1 MDKKN
6 IDHGFEVNNGFIIL
20 FGIFT
25 GGLVIASVLATKII
39 VVFGLF
45 VPAGILAYSLTFIA
59 TDVIS
64 EVWGKQPANRVVL
77 AGFVTLVAVSLLIQL
92 ALLWPPAPF
101 WKNKESFDTV
111 LGSTIRVILA
121 SLAAYL
127 VSQFHDVW
135 LFHILKRATKGR
147 FLWLRNNVST
157 MISQFI
163 DSFIFIT
170 IAFYG
175 VMPVWPLILGQWAVK
190 LVIALLDTPVIYL
203 LVRIL
208 KKKTTAPTQK
218 EF

>member
-1 MDKKN
+1 MEKN
-6 IDHGFEVNNGFIIL
+6 KGFIIL

-39 VVFGLF
+39 TIFGLY

-64 EVWGKQPANRVVL
+64 EVWGKESANRVVFG
-77 AGFVTLVAVSLLIQL
+77 GFITLVAASLLIRL
-92 ALLWPPAPF
+92 ALVWPEAPIRN
-101 WKNKESFDTV
+101 NKAAFDSI
-111 LGSTIRVILA
+111 LGNTSRVIVA

-127 VSQFHDVW
+127 ASQYHDVW
-135 LFHILKRATKGR
+135 MFHILKKASNGR

-170 IAFYG
+170 AAFYG

-190 LVIALLDTPVIYL
+190 MLIALLDTPVVYL

-208 KKKTTAPTQK
+208 KKKTGDPVQ
-218 EF
+218 

>member
-1 MDKKN
+1 MDKN
-6 IDHGFEVNNGFIIL
+6 NTNHRFEVNSGFIFL
-20 FGIFT
+20 FGIFA
-25 GGLVIASVLATKII
+25 GGLVIASVLAVKII
-39 VVFGLF
+39 DVFGLF

-64 EVWGKQPANRVVL
+64 EVWGKQSANRVVL
-77 AGFVTLVAVSLLIQL
+77 AGFIMLAAVSLLIQL
-92 ALLWPPAPF
+92 ALLWPAAPF
-101 WKNKESFDTV
+101 WKNKGAFDSV
-111 LGSTIRVILA
+111 LGSTFRVIAA
-121 SLAAYL
+121 SLVAYL

-135 LFHILKRATKGR
+135 LFHILKRATNGR
-147 FLWLRNNVST
+147 YLWLRNTLST

-175 VMPVWPLILGQWAVK
+175 VMPVWPLIVGQWAVK
-190 LVIALLDTPVIYL
+190 MAIAVLDTPVVYL

-208 KKKTTAPTQK
+208 KGKTADPAQK

>member
-1 MDKKN
+1 MEKDK
-6 IDHGFEVNNGFIIL
+6 GFIIL

-39 VVFGLF
+39 MIFGLY

-64 EVWGKQPANRVVL
+64 EVWGKESANRVVFG
-77 AGFVTLVAVSLLIQL
+77 GFITLIAVSLLIRL
-92 ALLWPPAPF
+92 ALVWPEAPI
-101 WKNKESFDTV
+101 WNNKAAFDSI
-111 LGSTIRVILA
+111 LGSTTRVIFA

-127 VSQFHDVW
+127 ISQYHDVW
-135 LFHILKRATKGR
+135 LFHILKKASKGR

-175 VMPVWPLILGQWAVK
+175 VIPVWPLILGQWAVK
-190 LVIALLDTPVIYL
+190 LLIALLDTPLVYL

-208 KKKTTAPTQK
+208 KEKEETQPQK

>member
-1 MDKKN
+1 MEKN
-6 IDHGFEVNNGFIIL
+6 KGFIIL

-39 VVFGLF
+39 VILGLY

-64 EVWGKQPANRVVL
+64 EVWGKESANRVVFG
-77 AGFVTLVAVSLLIQL
+77 GFITLIAVSLLIRL
-92 ALLWPPAPF
+92 ALVWPEAPI
-101 WKNKESFDTV
+101 WNNKGAFDSI
-111 LGSTIRVILA
+111 LGNTTRVIVA

-127 VSQFHDVW
+127 ASQYHDVW
-135 LFHILKRATKGR
+135 MFHILKKASKGR

-163 DSFIFIT
+163 DSFIFIMA
-170 IAFYG
+170 AFYG
-175 VMPVWPLILGQWAVK
+175 VLPVWPLILGQWAIK
-190 LVIALLDTPVIYL
+190 LLIALLDTPLVYL
-203 LVRIL
+203 LVRVL
-208 KKKTTAPTQK
+208 KEKSEVQPQK

>member
-1 MDKKN
+1 MDKNN
-6 IDHGFEVNNGFIIL
+6 IDHRFEVNSGFIIL

-64 EVWGKQPANRVVL
+64 EVWGKQSANHVVL
-77 AGFVTLVAVSLLIQL
+77 AGFITLATVSLLIQL
-92 ALLWPPAPF
+92 ALLWPAAPS
-101 WKNKESFDTV
+101 WKNKEAFDTV
-111 LGSTIRVILA
+111 LGSTFRVILA

-147 FLWLRNNVST
+147 FLWLRNNLST
-157 MISQFI
+157 TISQFI
-163 DSFIFIT
+163 DSFIFIA

-190 LVIALLDTPVIYL
+190 LVIALLDTPVVYL
-203 LVRIL
+203 LVRVL
-208 KKKTTAPTQK
+208 KEKTADPGQK